1 MTIDDKKSQRL
12 SNGPIAGKTATTTEP
27 ETKGC
32 MQVPSDECTV
42 LPRTTCPA
50 MRLELTSAPFGNDH
64 LAQTTP
70 FLPPLCLNLGYTSL
84 TEVNSS
90 TQGLSQPGMQSK
102 GRRHR
107 GKWAGLGMGGLA
119 CRPVTS
125 PSPGPQQVTRPLG
138 SSSHHTA
145 WDRQNVLARSKVHAS
160 CSRVESASDHRGWR

>member
-1 MTIDDKKSQRL
+1 MTIDDRKSQRL

-32 MQVPSDECTV
+32 IQVPSNECTV

-50 MRLELTSAPFGNDH
+50 TRLELTSAPFGNDH

-70 FLPPLCLNLGYTSL
+70 FLPPLCLNLGCTSL

-90 TQGLSQPGMQSK
+90 TEGLSQPGMRSK

-138 SSSHHTA
+138 PVLTTQHGADRMFSHAVRYTQAARA
-145 WDRQNVLARSKVHAS
+145 WSPPRTTGD
-160 CSRVESASDHRGWR
+160 WR